1 MATGTPVIG
10 KVPNLKP
17 EWLSE
22 ENGIWTYQFN
32 DIVDVI
38 ANFTQ
43 NWLEDNISETLYSNM
58 ESTANQFNKKD
69 KFENEVSM
77 LFDEYFSARAKSFS
91 EQLEKINVTEE
102 NK

>member
-1 MATGTPVIG
+1 
-10 KVPNLKP
+10 
-17 EWLSE
+17 
-22 ENGIWTYQFN
+22 
-32 DIVDVI
+32 
-38 ANFTQ
+38 
-43 NWLEDNISETLYSNM
+43 M